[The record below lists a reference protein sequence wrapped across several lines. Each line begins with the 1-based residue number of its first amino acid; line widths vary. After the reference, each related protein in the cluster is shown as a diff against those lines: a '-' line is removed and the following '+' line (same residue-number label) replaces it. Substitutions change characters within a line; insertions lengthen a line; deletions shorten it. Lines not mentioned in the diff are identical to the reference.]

1 MKNEKKFKAL
11 NKRVTEIVENSE
23 KLSRQLSML
32 IVKEAKGN
40 DSHLVALN
48 ALAQTVIDVVAA
60 QYNAGYEDAM
70 DVFITMLQAEIQGEI
85 MLNSMREK

>member
-11 NKRVTEIVENSE
+11 YKRVTEIVENSE
-23 KLSRQLSML
+23 KLSKQLSML
-32 IVKEAKGN
+32 VVKEAKGN
-40 DSHLVALN
+40 DSHLVALS

-60 QYNAGYEDAM
+60 QYNAGYKDAM

-85 MLNSMREK
+85 MLNSMR